1 MTATSDNRMKILV
14 DKAALDALLKSA
26 TPHHEGS
33 TAAIADELRLDDLAS
48 EAVAVAVRKQ
58 GRTRKP
64 RSEPIDP
71 LDQLATIVLGVAEA
85 TNRRLKAEVA
95 ASDTV
100 MQVYLRAVLHTA
112 MRAGIF
118 DRVTAA
124 FQAKHEAAKAEKTE

>member
-1 MTATSDNRMKILV
+1 MKVLV

-26 TPHHEGS
+26 TPFHEGS
-33 TAAIADELRLDDLAS
+33 TKAIAEELQLDDLAG

-71 LDQLATIVLGVAEA
+71 LDQLATIVLGVAES
-85 TNRRLKAEVA
+85 TNRRLKSEVM
-95 ASDTV
+95 ASNTV

-112 MRAGIF
+112 MRAGIL

-124 FQAKHEAAKAEKTE
+124 FQAKQAAADAERIE

>member
-1 MTATSDNRMKILV
+1 MKVTV

-26 TPHHEGS
+26 APLHEGS
-33 TAAIADELRLDDLAS
+33 TQAIADELRLDDLAS

-71 LDQLATIVLGVAEA
+71 LDQLATIVLGVAES
-85 TNRRLKAEVA
+85 TNRRLKAEVV
-95 ASDTV
+95 ASNTV

-112 MRAGIF
+112 MRAGIL

-124 FQAKHEAAKAEKTE
+124 FQAKQAAADAERIE